1 MENLILFFFLIFS
14 VVIHEYSHGL
24 AAYHNGDDTAY
35 LMGRLTLNPIAHL
48 DPIGSVILPLF
59 LALTIGVPFGYAKP
73 VPINPLRFRDY
84 HKGIIIVS
92 IAGCIA
98 NFIAGFIFA
107 LISGITRGLISQ
119 VFELAA
125 FINFILCFFNLI
137 PIPPLD
143 GSRLIAVLLPRT
155 IGDFF
160 NRIERYG
167 IFIIYALVFAG
178 AFRFLVPFC
187 SSLVNHI
194 ADIAHLKF

>member
-1 MENLILFFFLIFS
+1 MENLIIFFFLIFA

-24 AAYHNGDDTAY
+24 VAYRNGDDTAY

-48 DPIGSVILPLF
+48 DPIGSVLMPLF
-59 LALTIGVPFGYAKP
+59 LVLLVGVPFGYAKP

-84 HKGIIIVS
+84 RKGIIMVS
-92 IAGCIA
+92 AAGCTA
-98 NFIAGFIFA
+98 NFIAGSIFA
-107 LISGITRGLISQ
+107 ILSGITNGLTSQ

-143 GSRLIAVLLPRT
+143 GSRIVGILLPPRFGM
-155 IGDFF
+155 IFD
-160 NRIERYG
+160 RIERYG
-167 IFIIYALVFAG
+167 LFIVYALVFAG

-187 SSLVNHI
+187 SSLVNHFSSI
-194 ADIAHLKF
+194 VHLKF

>member
-14 VVIHEYSHGL
+14 VVIHEYSHGF

-35 LMGRLTLNPIAHL
+35 LMGRLTLNPISHL
-48 DPIGSVILPLF
+48 DPIGSVVLPLF

-92 IAGCIA
+92 ISGCAA
-98 NFIAGFIFA
+98 NFVAGFIFA
-107 LISGITRGLISQ
+107 LVSGLTGGLVSQ
-119 VFELAA
+119 VFSLAA
-125 FINFILCFFNLI
+125 FINFILCFFNII

-143 GSRLIAVLLPRT
+143 GSRLVAVILPSK

-160 NRIERYG
+160 YRIERYG

-194 ADIAHLKF
+194 AALSHLKF

>member
-48 DPIGSVILPLF
+48 DPIGSILLPLF
-59 LALTIGVPFGYAKP
+59 LALTVGVPFGYAKP

-84 HKGIIIVS
+84 EKGMIMTAA
-92 IAGCIA
+92 AGCTA
-98 NFIAGFIFA
+98 NFIAGFIFSLLSGLLSGLASQIFEMAA
-107 LISGITRGLISQ
+107 L
-119 VFELAA
+119 
-125 FINFILCFFNLI
+125 INFILCFFNLI

-143 GSRLIAVLLPRT
+143 GSRLVAVLLPHR
-155 IGDFF
+155 IGEIFD
-160 NRIERYG
+160 RIERYG

-178 AFRFLVPFC
+178 GFRFLYPFC
-187 SSLVNHI
+187 VSLVKHFSSLM
-194 ADIAHLKF
+194 HLKF